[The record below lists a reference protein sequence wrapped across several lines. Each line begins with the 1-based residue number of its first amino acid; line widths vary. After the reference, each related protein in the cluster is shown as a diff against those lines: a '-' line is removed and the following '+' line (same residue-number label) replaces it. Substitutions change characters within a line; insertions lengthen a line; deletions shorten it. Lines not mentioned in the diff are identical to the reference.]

1 MKNDASL
8 TYNVFLFLGDS
19 LALIA
24 GFLAAFII
32 RSKTGVD
39 VAHPMRIEDYL
50 IILAGLLP
58 FWIVVFALLGLYNTT
73 IYERRFSEVARLFV
87 GSFVGLLFLISWDY
101 MSLDPIFPAKLV
113 PIYGFAIAFVL
124 LVVLRNIAR
133 LIRTSLF
140 RYGVGLTRVVLVG
153 NTDMTRELLESL
165 THRDSGYKVLGVI
178 GFRRKLAGAVPSFSS
193 FQSFLRATPHD
204 MHGIVQT
211 ELFSDEERN
220 AEILNYAQENHVSY
234 RFVPGNNELFVGNI
248 DVELFRNSVPVIRV
262 HHTAL
267 FGSGRIA
274 KRLMDVI
281 LGSMFILLASPLMV
295 LAALL
300 VKLSDT
306 KAPVLYRAKRLTRFA
321 TPISIYKFRTM
332 KQAYNNMSPEQG
344 FRKMGRPELVAEYR
358 KNGDQLA
365 DDPRIGRLGRFMRS
379 TSLDELPQLFN
390 VVKGDISLVGPRA
403 LDVFELEQ
411 YSKKNLI
418 LSVKSGLTGLAV
430 VSGREGIGFAERRKL
445 DLFYVQNW
453 TLWLDIL
460 ILLKTVRVALQRL
473 FRKGARY

>member
-58 FWIVVFALLGLYNTT
+58 FWIIVFALLGLYNTT

-178 GFRRKLAGAVPSFSS
+178 GFRRKLDGAVPSFSS
-193 FQSFLRATPHD
+193 FQSFLRAIPHD

-281 LGSMFILLASPLMV
+281 LGSIFILLVSPLMV

-460 ILLKTVRVALQRL
+460 ILLKTVRVVLQRL

>member
-58 FWIVVFALLGLYNTT
+58 FWIIVFALLGLYNTT

-178 GFRRKLAGAVPSFSS
+178 GFRRKLDGAVPSFSS

>member
-58 FWIVVFALLGLYNTT
+58 FWIIVFALLGLYNTT